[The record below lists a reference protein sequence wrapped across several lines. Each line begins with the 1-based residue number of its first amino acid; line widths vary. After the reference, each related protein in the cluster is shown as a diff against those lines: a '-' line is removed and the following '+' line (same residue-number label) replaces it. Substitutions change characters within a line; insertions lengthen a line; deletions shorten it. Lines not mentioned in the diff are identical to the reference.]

1 MIDTYRVLSVKRRF
15 LWSRLFCYK
24 KAGDRITSATGQ
36 QHEMNGIFTLA
47 FAFLGHEVG
56 TAKGSQYSDAGAHGH
71 FVSVLVASLVVRRQH
86 RGVLSAV
93 AENGVLLFWV
103 SPALEQAAT
112 IGEARQAYTEDDCC
126 CDYEFLHRILCFIV
140 VF

>member
-1 MIDTYRVLSVKRRF
+1 MWTASSVT
-15 LWSRLFCYK
+15 K
-24 KAGDRITSATGQ
+24 KAGSRKNSATGQ
-36 QHEMNGIFTLA
+36 QHGN
-47 FAFLGHEVG
+47 
-56 TAKGSQYSDAGAHGH
+56 K
-71 FVSVLVASLVVRRQH
+71 VVRRQH
-86 RGVLSAV
+86 RGALSAV

-103 SPALEQAAT
+103 GPALEQAAT

>member
-1 MIDTYRVLSVKRRF
+1 MG
-15 LWSRLFCYK
+15 RLFCYK

-47 FAFLGHEVG
+47 FAFLGHEIG
-56 TAKGSQYSDAGAHGH
+56 TAKGNQYSDAGAHGH

-103 SPALEQAAT
+103 GPALEQAAT
-112 IGEARQAYTEDDCC
+112 IGEACQAYTEDDCC
-126 CDYEFLHRILCFIV
+126 CNHEFLHRFIV
-140 VF
+140 ICLI

>member
-1 MIDTYRVLSVKRRF
+1 MWTASSVT
-15 LWSRLFCYK
+15 K
-24 KAGDRITSATGQ
+24 KAGSRKNSATGQ

-56 TAKGSQYSDAGAHGH
+56 TAKGSQYCDAGAHGH

-86 RGVLSAV
+86 WSVLSAV

-103 SPALEQAAT
+103 GPALEQAAT